1 MIERMRRTTRL
12 GLVLLSD
19 RVAAAVTRGGRVI
32 DTFSIVDAEHPAE
45 TLRAEIE
52 SRGLRPRDA
61 NLGLQRNFV
70 VVKALDL
77 PRVVNGDVGQMVQFE
92 LERHVPF
99 PAADAAFDFTLL
111 PTAGDGQRVLVVAS
125 ERRTVERALQVLGE
139 VKLRPTSLTVAAHDL
154 VSLLPRRP
162 RGARAVWVHRVGDQA
177 DLLLIDGNTLLAS
190 RSVAAADPATLAA
203 EIRGSLAMLRWTEC
217 DALWVSGDGASSIRA
232 SPALGAVGLP
242 IDGPPLSAR
251 ARRALGA
258 VGESEDGAALLAA
271 AVATGPHAPRPDL
284 LPVAL
289 RPRRLSREQ
298 QVTIG
303 MVAVTVLLGLGT
315 LLAQGVRDQ
324 RHLRRLEVAISQ
336 LGPEVRGVQRVMDEL
351 ERERRLLATAQAIT
365 AASLRPLPFLRELT
379 ETLPPDVWL
388 TTLTLDQ
395 KAVELTGQAATAS
408 ALIPLLEN
416 SPRLEH
422 VEFASPVTRGQDK
435 EHFRIRALW
444 EVSPAANVREP
455 PAPPPA
461 RPAPPRTGRPRP
473 EGVGVP
479 GQTTVPR
486 AGPREEH
493 EPGES
498 E

>member
-1 MIERMRRTTRL
+1 M
-12 GLVLLSD
+12 
-19 RVAAAVTRGGRVI
+19 
-32 DTFSIVDAEHPAE
+32 
-45 TLRAEIE
+45 
-52 SRGLRPRDA
+52 
-61 NLGLQRNFV
+61 
-70 VVKALDL
+70 LD
-77 PRVVNGDVGQMVQFE
+77 
-92 LERHVPF
+92 
-99 PAADAAFDFTLL
+99 
-111 PTAGDGQRVLVVAS
+111 
-125 ERRTVERALQVLGE
+125 E
-139 VKLRPTSLTVAAHDL
+139 VKLRPSSLTVAAHDL

-217 DALWVSGDGASSIRA
+217 DALWVSGDGGSGIRA

-242 IDGPPLSAR
+242 IDRPPLSAR

-258 VGESEDGAALLAA
+258 VEESEDGAALLAA
-271 AVATGPHAPRPDL
+271 AVATGPHSPRPDL

-289 RPRRLSREQ
+289 RPRRLTREQ

-315 LLAQGVRDQ
+315 LLAQGVRDH
-324 RHLRRLEVAISQ
+324 RHLRRLEVAINQ
-336 LGPEVRGVQRVMDEL
+336 LVPEVRGVQRVMDEL
-351 ERERRLLATAQAIT
+351 DRERRLLATVQTIT

-408 ALIPLLEN
+408 ALIPMLEN

-444 EVSPAANVREP
+444 EVPPAANVREP

-461 RPAPPRTGRPRP
+461 RPAPPRTARPRR
-473 EGVGVP
+473 EGVGGP
-479 GQTTVPR
+479 GQTAPPR
-486 AGPREEH
+486 AGPREGR
-493 EPGES
+493 EPGDS